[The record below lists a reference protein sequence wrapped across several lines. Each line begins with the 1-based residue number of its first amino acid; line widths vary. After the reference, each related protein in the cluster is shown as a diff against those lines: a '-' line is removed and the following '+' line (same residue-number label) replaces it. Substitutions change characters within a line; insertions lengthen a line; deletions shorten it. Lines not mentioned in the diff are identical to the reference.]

1 MNNFIKNE
9 SVTVALLFSG
19 LFLFLAGA
27 VPSVLHSTL
36 LVFGLA
42 SVWLAILLMDVN
54 RL

>member
-9 SVTVALLFSG
+9 SVTIALLFSG
-19 LFLFLAGA
+19 LFLWAAGTM
-27 VPSVLHSTL
+27 PSVLHSAL